1 MKKITVNVKASN
13 DKKYAIEI
21 NTDATIEEFKQLI
34 SSKTDITPER
44 QRLIYSGR
52 VLKDEE
58 KIETYKI
65 SDGHTVHLVRGAGP
79 VQSEREA
86 TSSTTAASQQIP
98 RTISAGTGVNNPFSA
113 LISAHYAGQVHLPP
127 VSTFGPDGGM
137 TSFPPTPEQ
146 LSQVMGQQGMQEV
159 IREMLSNSQL
169 MDYII
174 NSNPQL
180 RNVPS
185 GIQEIIRSEEFIRIM
200 SNPETI
206 RQIME
211 MQRVFGNMGM
221 GAGNLFSTSNEPR
234 TETASTYQQQVA
246 SVDTQNRTESA
257 GPYSNCSENES
268 AQQNPD
274 STALNNSFAAMVSL
288 LSNLGAQQQS
298 TDVPVFDPVVF
309 QSFLSGL
316 IPQQPP
322 QPQHSLPPEE
332 RFQEQLRQLN
342 ELGFTNF
349 DRNIRALG
357 RSGGSVQGA
366 IEAMLDGDV

>member
-1 MKKITVNVKASN
+1 MRKITVNVKASN
-13 DKKYAIEI
+13 DKKYTIEVDA
-21 NTDATIEEFKQLI
+21 DATIEEFKQLI
-34 SSKTDITPER
+34 STKVDITPER

-65 SDGHTVHLVRGAGP
+65 SDGHTVHLVRGAGA
-79 VQSEREA
+79 QTERDTGA
-86 TSSTTAASQQIP
+86 SSTPVSQQIP
-98 RTISAGTGVNNPFSA
+98 RTISAGTGINNPFSA
-113 LISAHYAGQVHLPP
+113 LISAHYSGQVQLPP
-127 VSTFGPDGGM
+127 ASTFGPDGGM

-146 LSQVMGQQGMQEV
+146 LSQIMSQQGMQEV
-159 IREMLSNSQL
+159 MREMLSNSQL

-174 NSNPQL
+174 SSNPQL
-180 RNVPS
+180 RNVPP
-185 GIQEIIRSEEFIRIM
+185 GIQEMMRSEDFIRIM

-211 MQRVFGNMGM
+211 MQRVFGNLGM
-221 GAGNLFSTSNEPR
+221 GIGNIFAGSNEQRAGTLPGEQR
-234 TETASTYQQQVA
+234 S
-246 SVDTQNRTESA
+246 SA
-257 GPYSNCSENES
+257 GTDVQTNVAAPLSNPADSGLS
-268 AQQNPD
+268 SQNPG
-274 STALNNSFAAMVSL
+274 STAPHHNPFAAMAAL
-288 LSNLGAQQQS
+288 LSNAGAQQQN
-298 TDVPVFDPVVF
+298 TNAGGFDPALF
-309 QSFLSGL
+309 QSFIANLV
-316 IPQQPP
+316 IPPPQQT
-322 QPQHSLPPEE
+322 LPPEE

>member
-1 MKKITVNVKASN
+1 MKITVNVKASN
-13 DKKYAIEI
+13 DKKYSIEVD
-21 NTDATIEEFKQLI
+21 TDATIEEFKQLI

-52 VLKDEE
+52 VLKDDE
-58 KIETYKI
+58 KIEAYKI
-65 SDGHTVHLVRGAGP
+65 SDGHTVHLVRRAGP
-79 VQSEREA
+79 LQSERDPASSA
-86 TSSTTAASQQIP
+86 TPASQQIP
-98 RTISAGTGVNNPFSA
+98 RTILSGTGINNPFSA
-113 LISAHYAGQVHLPP
+113 LISAHYAGQIHLPP

-146 LSQVMGQQGMQEV
+146 LSQVLGQQGMQEV
-159 IREMLSNSQL
+159 IREMFSNTQL

-211 MQRVFGNMGM
+211 MQRVFGNLGM
-221 GAGNLFSTSNEPR
+221 GAGNLFLTSNEPR
-234 TETASTYQQQVA
+234 TETASTQQQQLPP
-246 SVDTQNRTESA
+246 VDTQNRTDSV
-257 GPYSNCSENES
+257 GSPLNSTENQS
-268 AQQNPD
+268 TQQNLD
-274 STALNNSFAAMVSL
+274 SAALNNSFATMVSL
-288 LSNLGAQQQS
+288 LSNLGANQQN
-298 TDVPVFDPVVF
+298 TGTPVFDPTVF

-316 IPQQPP
+316 IPP

>member
-1 MKKITVNVKASN
+1 MRKITVNVKASN
-13 DKKYAIEI
+13 DKKYAIEVD
-21 NTDATIEEFKQLI
+21 TDATIEEFKQLI
-34 SSKTDITPER
+34 SIKTDITPDR

-65 SDGHTVHLVRGAGP
+65 SDGHTVHLVRGAGA
-79 VQSEREA
+79 VQSEGDA
-86 TSSTTAASQQIP
+86 TLQTIRTPQQIP
-98 RTISAGTGVNNPFSA
+98 RTISAGTGINNPFSA
-113 LISAHYAGQVHLPP
+113 LISAQYAGQVHLPP
-127 VSTFGPDGGM
+127 ASTFGPDGGM

-146 LSQVMGQQGMQEV
+146 LSQVMSQQGMQEV

-185 GIQEIIRSEEFIRIM
+185 GIQEMLRSEEFIRIM

-211 MQRVFGNMGM
+211 MQRVFGSLGM
-221 GAGNLFSTSNEPR
+221 GVGSLFSTSNETR
-234 TETASTYQQQVA
+234 TEAVSTEQHVSTDA
-246 SVDTQNRTESA
+246 CTQTNVETSLSNPTNTELS
-257 GPYSNCSENES
+257 S
-268 AQQNPD
+268 QQNPG
-274 STALNNSFAAMVSL
+274 STTLNNSFAAMASL
-288 LSNLGAQQQS
+288 LSSLGNYQQDIDAS
-298 TDVPVFDPVVF
+298 GFDPAIF
-309 QSFLSGL
+309 QSFLAGL
-316 IPQQPP
+316 VTP
-322 QPQHSLPPEE
+322 QPRHTLPPEE